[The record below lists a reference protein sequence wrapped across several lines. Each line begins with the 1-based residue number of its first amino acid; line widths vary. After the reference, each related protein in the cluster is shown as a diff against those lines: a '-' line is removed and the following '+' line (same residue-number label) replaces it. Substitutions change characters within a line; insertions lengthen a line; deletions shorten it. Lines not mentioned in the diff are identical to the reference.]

1 MPHAR
6 SYYNDSDEDENE
18 NEPAAW
24 QDWKA
29 TIHDIPNYM
38 PYLPPRVDDKTQ
50 VTALPEEQE
59 SYDVPMIAAPTEEE
73 LAEFKA
79 HLVKL
84 LKGKS
89 LKKSFK

>member
-1 MPHAR
+1 MSRAR
-6 SYYNDSDEDENE
+6 SYYNDSDGDEDETQ
-18 NEPAAW
+18 PAAW

-50 VTALPEEQE
+50 ETALPEEQE
-59 SYDVPMIAAPTEEE
+59 SHDVTIIVPPTKEE

-89 LKKSFK
+89 IKKSFK